1 MAIWFRTHLRRISVR
16 AKTIQRVT
24 QLILVQ
30 AGSPAAHLSVS
41 LVGKTRMRSLNRTYR
56 RRDYPTDVLA
66 FPMGSTG
73 EWTKVFLGDV
83 VICIPVALAQA
94 SRFDNTTDQELLRL
108 LIHGTLHLLGYDHE
122 KSEREAARMYR
133 KEQAIFKKLSP
144 VPRLLA

>member
-66 FPMGSTG
+66 FPMGSMG

-94 SRFDNTTDQELLRL
+94 SKFDNTTDQELLRL

-122 KSEREAARMYR
+122 KSEREAARMHR
-133 KEQAIFKKLSP
+133 KEQAIFQKLSP